1 MLIKITQWLIE
12 KMGRLMNIDDELERL
27 KREKRLAEY
36 AYVISCISLIVV
48 AIVSMVV

>member
-12 KMGRLMNIDDELERL
+12 KMMNYMNIDDELERL

-36 AYVISCISLIVV
+36 AYVISCISLTLVYLSIIV
-48 AIVSMVV
+48 A